1 MINLKIREFENVS
14 IYYLGIANGL
24 IASSTA
30 IVMQTVNQTAK
41 QIANGIIANCK
52 RI

>member
-1 MINLKIREFENVS
+1 MINLKIREFENGS
-14 IYYLGIANGL
+14 TYFLGIAIGL
-24 IASSTA
+24 IESSIA
-30 IVMQTVNQTAK
+30 IGMQTVNQTAK